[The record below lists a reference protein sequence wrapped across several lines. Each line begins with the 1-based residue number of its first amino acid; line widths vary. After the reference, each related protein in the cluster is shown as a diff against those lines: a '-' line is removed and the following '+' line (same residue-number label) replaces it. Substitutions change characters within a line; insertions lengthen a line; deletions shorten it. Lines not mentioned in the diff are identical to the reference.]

1 MTTALVVVIPSHV
14 RLSVVALRR
23 HAALVRALLEELD
36 RVAPLACASTE
47 EEVVGEQLVEE
58 LTHLA
63 RRILECAATMT
74 QTPEIPADFDAAPQ
88 RHPFA
93 RRRASAS
100 SSRFKAA
107 SPIPAAE

>member
-1 MTTALVVVIPSHV
+1 MTTALVAVIPSHL

-36 RVAPLACASTE
+36 RVAPLAGASTE
-47 EEVVGEQLVEE
+47 AEVVGEQLVEE
-58 LTHLA
+58 LTHLG
-63 RRILECAATMT
+63 RKILECAATMT
-74 QTPEIPADFDAAPQ
+74 QTPEIPADRQ

-93 RRRASAS
+93 RRRAPAS

-107 SPIPAAE
+107 SPIPATE